1 MGKTIM
7 SLLTEMKTY
16 GLSDCEFNRGLFANQ
31 KYSAYCYWCAKQ
43 GIQALSFNAWLSTV
57 KPGRIY

>member
-1 MGKTIM
+1 M
-7 SLLTEMKTY
+7 SLLTEMKTH

-43 GIQALSFNAWLSTV
+43 GITALSFNAWLSTV
-57 KPGRIY
+57 KPGRLD

>member
-1 MGKTIM
+1 M
-7 SLLTEMKTY
+7 SLLTEMKTH

-31 KYSAYCYWCAKQ
+31 KYSAYLYWCAKQ

-57 KPGRIY
+57 KPGKLY